1 VERRTVEVPAG
12 VWELDWLQSRLIE
25 EATVM
30 GADVAPAT
38 TPALERSSED
48 LGQGETRTTY
58 SVSWGAGAAR
68 VTAEVNEHEIYD
80 GATPTWGFLRGRVD
94 GLPGDASITVTASLS
109 VGQRTATVTVSEPRS
124 ISPSGDG
131 R

>member
-1 VERRTVEVPAG
+1 MERRTVEVPAG

-25 EATVM
+25 EATAL

-38 TPALERSSED
+38 TPAVERSSED
-48 LGQGETRTTY
+48 LGQGETRTTH
-58 SVSWGAGAAR
+58 SVSWDAGAAH
-68 VTAEVNEHEIYD
+68 VTAEVDEHEIYD
-80 GATPTWGFLRGRVD
+80 GATPTWGYLRGKVA
-94 GLPGDASITVTASLS
+94 GLAGGASITVTASLS

-124 ISPSGDG
+124 ISPSGGG